1 MKKYFTLMISL
12 VLIFTIT
19 VSAFADANTTSE
31 IKFDIS
37 PFENSDNYTI
47 EFDDMNDTG
56 EITLIAED
64 GFAVVSILDNDDGVV
79 CGQLDVKIIENVPPV
94 LRASLFYTGEDWIFT
109 NNVIIKTSNA
119 RYTFEAS
126 RDTEVSRGK
135 VWEYFTLVFTDESI
149 QMLQDIVDSDDH
161 FAKLRLNGSSRDVD
175 GSILFKPELL
185 KVILDDYRAS
195 GALDNDFS
203 LIRELCPCKIKQS

>member
-19 VSAFADANTTSE
+19 VPAFADANTTSE

>member
-19 VSAFADANTTSE
+19 VPAFADANTTSE

-47 EFDDMNDTG
+47 EFDNMNDTG

-135 VWEYFTLVFTDESI
+135 VWEYFTLVFTDES
-149 QMLQDIVDSDDH
+149 DDH